1 MKKIYPFS
9 FYLLYY
15 GANACIL
22 PYVILYYQSLGF
34 SGAQIGLLFAISP
47 LITLFGAPFWT
58 GLADTSHRHKLIMSI
73 TILGSIGLAVLFPF
87 VKTITAVFVL
97 LSLFSIM
104 VAPINSFA

>member
-1 MKKIYPFS
+1 MKRIYPFS

-58 GLADTSHRHKLIMSI
+58 GRRASEPH
-73 TILGSIGLAVLFPF
+73 
-87 VKTITAVFVL
+87 
-97 LSLFSIM
+97 
-104 VAPINSFA
+104 